1 MGGRYT
7 GGIEGMLR
15 DEKDKMISQLR
26 ETLVILRSS
35 GSNVMDCILM
45 LEMGYI
51 TGPYADFGLE

>member
-1 MGGRYT
+1 
-7 GGIEGMLR
+7 MLR

-51 TGPYADFGLE
+51 TGPNADFGLE

>member
-1 MGGRYT
+1 
-7 GGIEGMLR
+7 MLR